1 MATTESMN
9 LAQELYVG
17 YYGRPADPAGLS
29 FWADYFDGTDDL
41 DQALSAFGTSDEYT
55 ESFGSL
61 TNEELVNN
69 LYQQMFSRDAGDE
82 GLEFYT
88 GRLESGEAT
97 LASIAKQIADGATG
111 DDLTTL
117 SNKTTVANTYTDAV
131 TSMGATYESDDI
143 ADAQAILDAVDE
155 TDASVDTG
163 NDAAEAEVGS
173 NVEGGTVTLT
183 VDPDTETANIFNAG
197 RDWNPDGSDYMN
209 TLNDDDVLTGVGD
222 NPTLNMTFVNDTEAN
237 DLNLM
242 PSMTNIQ
249 TVNVA
254 FTADANQTLDLQ
266 DTTGVLE
273 VNATRIDNI
282 VAGVVTFDNIQS
294 VLESASVSN
303 SNDNTTTDVA
313 FDHSAS
319 VLSGDEDEVD
329 LSLANVQLDDL
340 RIDGV
345 TEGYETLNLDSST
358 QTNSLNTLTT
368 EDTVTLNITGDADL
382 TLGAT
387 NDVVDPINDSL
398 DEADLFVAGL
408 INVAGSLT
416 LVDASE
422 FTGDLTYHIGFEIN
436 ANADADGTDVEL
448 SVLGGSGDDTFVLTN
463 GNNVDADADNTD
475 TIDGGDG
482 TNTLIIT
489 GGAAQTIAA
498 PDAGAN
504 LTNIQALEIRT
515 GHDNNS
521 VAENVTVDADAFD
534 SLATI
539 LVRNEGQDLIGGFQ
553 EADTENSTVTL
564 NDLTADQALAIT
576 IEHSTSENT
585 GLAQNILISDL
596 ATDTANDTLGLTIQ
610 TAINTDQRFNFQIQ
624 ENASTSYESLTI
636 NDTDAKSGTIQLDD
650 FDNYTETI
658 TIEGG
663 VADTFLNLDSDTAVT
678 AVGGLAGGMYGYD
691 TTAVA
696 TNVANGDINVGD
708 YFYVLDAAATAT
720 VARLTAEVIDAE
732 EYAGDLVVRVSN
744 GTATTG
750 AQTITM
756 GTGDD
761 TVIFDALNDTHAGL
775 TISDKV
781 AGGDGD
787 DTLVIDGD
795 GVQVSLGSSEWTNV
809 SGFETIRLIGNGQA
823 DDNGVNATN
832 AYNLVLT
839 DSMISANAAD
849 GNSIAIV
856 NDNGN
861 RGDETAGNDGLLMD
875 ANAGVTID
883 ATKLSETKSF
893 SYDGQEDSTDGKA
906 VNLLGVAQDQG
917 AVNSTSTADRF
928 ILTDSTLN
936 GLATIDGGADLDQ
949 SGLGALTAL
958 GVGGSDMTHASNL
971 DVLEIQNTAVVSIG
985 DLSGLANVSNIEF
998 TNTEAVDQVLTLE
1011 LDDTVVDTLVNNT
1024 AAANGTNATT
1034 IAQTFETLTITAIDS
1049 TTVAAADAILDIDA
1063 SAITNGALRLYITG
1077 SDDADTFVG
1086 GGSVETYVYTG
1097 DDSGIGTTVTPTAA
1111 LADTITNFTSGTD
1124 VIDIV
1129 AGNGVD
1135 IDGATDGVIVDGSL
1149 IAGYA
1154 AFVAAA
1160 TAVFTAGNNASDDIY
1175 IAYNLDVDGDG
1186 TGDGDTYI
1194 AIDDNDDAAFGT
1206 TDTQI
1211 ILAGIDL
1218 VTEIAL
1224 TDFV

>member
-9 LAQELYVG
+9 LAQQLYVG
-17 YYGRPADPAGLS
+17 YYGRPADPDGQE

-41 DQALSAFGTSDEYT
+41 TEALNAFGTSEEYT
-55 ESFGSL
+55 ENFGSM

-69 LYQQMFSRDAGDE
+69 LYQQMFGRDAGTE

-111 DDLTTL
+111 DDLTVL
-117 SNKTTVANTYTDAV
+117 NNRITVANTYTEAV

-143 ADAQAILDAVDE
+143 ADAQAILAAVDE

-163 NDAAEAEVGS
+163 NDVAEAEVGS
-173 NVEGGTVTLT
+173 NVEGGTVSLT

-197 RDWNPDGSDYMN
+197 RDWNPDGSDFMN
-209 TLNDDDVLTGVGD
+209 TLNDDDTLTGVGD
-222 NPTLNMTFVNDTEAN
+222 DPTLNMTFVNDTESG
-237 DLNLM
+237 DLNIM
-242 PSMTNIQ
+242 PSMANIQ
-249 TVNVA
+249 TINVG

-266 DTTGVLE
+266 DTTGVLN

-282 VAGVVTFDNIQS
+282 AGGAVTFDNIQS
-294 VLESASVSN
+294 VLETASVSN

-313 FDHSAS
+313 FDHSAD

-329 LSLANVQLDDL
+329 LSLSNVQLDDL

-345 TEGYETLNLDSST
+345 SEGYETLNLDSST
-358 QTNSLNTLTT
+358 QMNSLNTLTT

-387 NDVVDPINDSL
+387 NDVFDPINGTL

-408 INVAGSLT
+408 VNVAGSLT
-416 LVDASE
+416 TVDASE

-463 GNNVDADADNTD
+463 GNNVDADSDNTD
-475 TIDGGDG
+475 TIDGGEG
-482 TNTLIIT
+482 ANTLVIT

-515 GHDNNS
+515 GHDNLAA
-521 VAENVTVDADAFD
+521 AEAVTVDADAFD

-539 LVRNEGQDLIGGFQ
+539 LVRNEGQTLNVATA
-553 EADTENSTVTL
+553 EAATVTL
-564 NDLTADQALAIT
+564 NDLTVDQAQAIT
-576 IEHSTSENT
+576 IEHGTSQNT

-596 ATDTANDTLGLTIQ
+596 ATNTADDTLGLTIA

-624 ENASTSYESLTI
+624 ENADTSYENLTI

-650 FDNYTETI
+650 YDNYTETI
-658 TIEGG
+658 TLEGG
-663 VADTFLNLDSDTAVT
+663 VADTFLNLDSDTAVV

-691 TTAVA
+691 TSAVA
-696 TNVANGDINVGD
+696 TNAANGDINVGD
-708 YFYVLDAAATAT
+708 NFYVLDAGATAT
-720 VARLTAEVIDAE
+720 VARLTTETIDAE
-732 EYAGDLVVRVSN
+732 EYAGDVVVRVSN

-761 TVIFDALNDTHAGL
+761 TVIFDELNDTHAGL

-781 AGGDGD
+781 AGGAGD
-787 DTLVIDGD
+787 DTLVVDGN
-795 GVQVSLGSSEWTNV
+795 GVRVSLGSSEWTNV
-809 SGFETIRLIGNGQA
+809 TGFETIRLIGNGMA
-823 DDNGVNATN
+823 DNNAQNATN

-839 DSMISANAAD
+839 DSMISANAED

-861 RGDETAGNDGLLMD
+861 RGNTTAGNQGLVMAGND
-875 ANAGVTID
+875 GVTID

-893 SYDGQEDSTDGKA
+893 SYDGQEDSTDGTA
-906 VNLLGVAQDQG
+906 VSLLGVAQNQG
-917 AVNSTSTADRF
+917 AVNSTSSADRF

-936 GLATIDGGADLDQ
+936 GLASIDGGADLDG
-949 SGLGALTAL
+949 SGTGLA
-958 GVGGSDMTHASNL
+958 GGTDNSHHSNL
-971 DVLEIQNTAVVSIG
+971 DVLEIQNTAVASIG

-998 TNTEAVDQVLTLE
+998 TNTQAVDQVLTLE
-1011 LDDTVVDTLVNNT
+1011 LDNTVVDTLVNNT
-1024 AAANGTNATT
+1024 AEANGTNATT
-1034 IAQTFETLTITAIDS
+1034 IAQTFETLTITAVDS

-1063 SAITNGALRLYITG
+1063 SAITNGALRLNITG

-1097 DDSGIGTTVTPTAA
+1097 DDSGIGATALPTAA
-1111 LADTITNFTSGTD
+1111 LADTITNFITGSD
-1124 VIDIV
+1124 VLDITLGDGSAV
-1129 AGNGVD
+1129 A
-1135 IDGATDGVIVDGSL
+1135 GATDGL
-1149 IAGYA
+1149 IANGGALANYA

-1160 TAVFTAGNNASDDIY
+1160 TAAFAVGNGANDDIY
-1175 IAYNLDVDGDG
+1175 VSYNAFGSGDA
-1186 TGDGDTYI
+1186 YI
-1194 AIDDNDDAAFGT
+1194 AIDDNDDGAFGA

-1211 ILAGIDL
+1211 ILTGVDL
-1218 VTEIAL
+1218 VGEIAL